1 MINKLRAL
9 LAHPDV
15 RVMMMLSLVGTGI
28 VYLSQVL
35 QEKQQE
41 LLTVANER
49 IAIAD
54 EVQAL
59 LKQRAE
65 LVLQRDDA
73 SPNHTGESY
82 PSVDDVAPLRIGD
95 DG

>member
-49 IAIAD
+49 ATIAE
-54 EVQAL
+54 EVKAL
-59 LKQRAE
+59 LMQRAE
-65 LVLQRDDA
+65 LIQA
-73 SPNHTGESY
+73 GPNHTGEKY
-82 PSVDDVAPLRIGD
+82 PSVDDVAPLRIGESETP
-95 DG
+95 